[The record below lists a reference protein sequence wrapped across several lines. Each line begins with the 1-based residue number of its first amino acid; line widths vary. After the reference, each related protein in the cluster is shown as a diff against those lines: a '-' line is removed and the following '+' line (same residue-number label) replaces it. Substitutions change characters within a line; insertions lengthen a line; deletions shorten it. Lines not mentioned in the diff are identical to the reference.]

1 MAVKNE
7 YRDWLKQDLG
17 DLIDA
22 LELPDLNKRFLR
34 SRWLDQVLWMEGRAD
49 HARNRYYLL
58 RLTTIILGLII
69 PVLVGLN
76 IEGQPALLLRYA
88 IVVMGLL
95 VAVSGALEE
104 FFRYGERWRHY
115 RHTVEWLKIEG
126 WRFFQLSDPY
136 GEFKNHASAYVKFA
150 DRVEEIIRRDVSVYI
165 SEIVRAKEGMEAKK
179 DSQQGQATI

>member
-1 MAVKNE
+1 MAKNA
-7 YRDWLKQDLG
+7 YREWLKQDLG
-17 DLIDA
+17 ALIDA
-22 LELPDLNKRFLR
+22 LDLPDLNKRFLR

-49 HARNRYYLL
+49 HARTRYYLS
-58 RLTTIILGLII
+58 RLTAIILGLII

-76 IEGQPALLLRYA
+76 IEGESALLLRYA

-95 VAVSGALEE
+95 VAVSAALEE

-136 GEFKNHASAYVKFA
+136 RNQTHAEAYPVFA
-150 DRVEEIIRRDVSVYI
+150 DRIEDIIRRDVNVYV
-165 SEIVRAKEGMEAKK
+165 SEIVRPKQENQKK
-179 DSQQGQATI
+179 DDQ